1 MTPIL
6 VTPPSSALVS
16 VADAKEHCRVDG
28 SDDDAL
34 IGGLVSAAIGHLDGW
49 SGVLGRCM
57 ASQVWKVSA
66 SAGDVVLPM
75 PDVTAASAGYE
86 AGAEALTVTAS
97 AAGPVV
103 TITEDCDVTF
113 TCAMPAHLLA
123 TAKQAV
129 LLLVGHWYAN
139 REAVGQGAQEIPLAV
154 DALVSQMRWRRI

>member
-16 VADAKEHCRVDG
+16 VADAKAHCRVDG

-49 SGVLGRCM
+49 SGVLGRCI

-75 PDVTAASAGYE
+75 PDVTAASAGYT
-86 AGAEALTVTAS
+86 AGAEALTVTPS

-139 REAVGQGAQEIPLAV
+139 REAVGAQLVEVPMAADMLIGAL
-154 DALVSQMRWRRI
+154 RWRRL